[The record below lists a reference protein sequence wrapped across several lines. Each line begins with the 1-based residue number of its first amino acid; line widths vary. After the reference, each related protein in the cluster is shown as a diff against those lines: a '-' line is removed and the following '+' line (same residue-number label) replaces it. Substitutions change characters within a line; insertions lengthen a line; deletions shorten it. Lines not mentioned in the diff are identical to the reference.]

1 MLAREGSSDCFKAA
15 RSPRLAR
22 ERGEALAMNVS
33 DAIEVKESVQ
43 VGLLNAYPVE
53 FDAADLGGGPAEA
66 VGYLITRETGA
77 LAKPAQF
84 GGEPTAT
91 DGRAAII
98 GQPSGSPRSQASIP
112 S

>member
-1 MLAREGSSDCFKAA
+1 ML
-15 RSPRLAR
+15 
-22 ERGEALAMNVS
+22 
-33 DAIEVKESVQ
+33 DANAVQ
-43 VGLLNAYPVE
+43 LN
-53 FDAADLGGGPAEA
+53 AADLGGGPAEA

-98 GQPSGSPRSQASIP
+98 GQPPGSPRNQASIP